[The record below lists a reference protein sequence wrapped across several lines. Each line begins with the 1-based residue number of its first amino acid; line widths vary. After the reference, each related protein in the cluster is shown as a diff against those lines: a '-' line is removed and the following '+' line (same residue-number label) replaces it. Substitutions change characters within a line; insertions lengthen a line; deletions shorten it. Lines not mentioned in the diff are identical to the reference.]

1 MRRMMFGE
9 PKPMKAESVCQ
20 PRVLQRL
27 SKRVSRRL
35 TFFDCAEIDDRDSH
49 SVALP
54 RADIYLVCPNYIK
67 TVSCIARSRRQEI
80 LNCNLRDGM
89 LRQAVYGRLASYAD
103 VNDADRLAL
112 DQVMRQ
118 IVGSR
123 AVDVQ
128 TVSDEVVRRN

>member
-1 MRRMMFGE
+1 M
-9 PKPMKAESVCQ
+9 
-20 PRVLQRL
+20 
-27 SKRVSRRL
+27 
-35 TFFDCAEIDDRDSH
+35 
-49 SVALP
+49 
-54 RADIYLVCPNYIK
+54 
-67 TVSCIARSRRQEI
+67 
-80 LNCNLRDGM
+80 NCNLRDGM